1 MNFLAHFFLSGDDPA
16 LMTGNFLADF
26 ISNREVNELPEEIR
40 RGIVLHRQID
50 QYTDAHEAV
59 RQSIQRLY
67 PRHRKY
73 APVLVDVYYD
83 YFLIHNWA
91 QFTTEDFAA
100 FPGAGLRGPAPVSA
114 CYAAQLAPAS
124 FGHGTSR
131 LAEQLRGVRGA
142 GIHLYAHEK
151 SDFHAG
157 AVGGGGGDLEGFSG
171 GDGCG
176 ISVVFS
182 GGGRVC
188 GWEVRA
194 DGKSLAP
201 RLRRSESYE
210 FSPADRADF
219 RR

>member
-100 FPGAGLRGPAPVSA
+100 FRERA
-114 CYAAQLAPAS
+114 YAALRLYLPAMPPS
-124 FGHGTSR
+124 LHSRVLGMVQADWLSSYGVYEGLEYTFMRMKSRTSMP
-131 LAEQLRGVRGA
+131 EQL
-142 GIHLYAHEK
+142 E
-151 SDFHAG
+151 G
-157 AVGGGGGDLEGFSG
+157 AVETLKVFREEMDAEFRWFFPEVVGFVGG
-171 GDGCG
+171 
-176 ISVVFS
+176 
-182 GGGRVC
+182 
-188 GWEVRA
+188 
-194 DGKSLAP
+194 K
-201 RLRRSESYE
+201 
-210 FSPADRADF
+210 
-219 RR
+219 

>member
-50 QYTDAHEAV
+50 QYTDAHAAV

-91 QFTTEDFAA
+91 QFTKEDFSA
-100 FPGAGLRGPAPVSA
+100 FRERA
-114 CYAAQLAPAS
+114 YAALRLYLPAMPPS
-124 FGHGTSR
+124 LHPRVLGMVQADWLSSYGVDEGLEYTFMRMKSRTSMP
-131 LAEQLRGVRGA
+131 EQL
-142 GIHLYAHEK
+142 E
-151 SDFHAG
+151 G
-157 AVGGGGGDLEGFSG
+157 AVETLKVFREEMDAEFRWFFPEVLGFVR
-171 GDGCG
+171 D
-176 ISVVFS
+176 VFP
-182 GGGRVC
+182 VT
-188 GWEVRA
+188 
-194 DGKSLAP
+194 P
-201 RLRRSESYE
+201 
-210 FSPADRADF
+210 
-219 RR
+219 